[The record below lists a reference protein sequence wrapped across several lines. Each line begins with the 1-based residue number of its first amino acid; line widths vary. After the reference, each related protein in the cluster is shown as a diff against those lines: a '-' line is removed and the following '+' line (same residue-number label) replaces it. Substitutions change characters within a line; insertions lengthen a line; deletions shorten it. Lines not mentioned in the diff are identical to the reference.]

1 MDDCNIFE
9 ALGQV
14 SSGEA
19 GSIFRNFLRGSVR
32 HLISQVMADEVVA
45 LCAPNIVQQRAI
57 TSEAE
62 RALVVY

>member
-19 GSIFRNFLRGSVR
+19 RSIFRNFLRGSANACLGR
-32 HLISQVMADEVVA
+32 TPAWEPPQTGGHL
-45 LCAPNIVQQRAI
+45 APSDTVCLQAFF
-57 TSEAE
+57 
-62 RALVVY
+62 V